1 MIGTTRRERLVNA
14 ITISRMAAAPVALLA
29 AWGGETAWFAR
40 LMAFGL
46 LTDALDGPLSRQLK
60 TASPRGARLDSRADL
75 AFNSA
80 GLVGVA
86 VLFPQHLVAQ
96 WPLLAAAVCAY
107 AGPMAAGWFK
117 FGRLTSYHTRL
128 ARASLVL
135 CPLALA
141 AWLRFD
147 TLFPLQISVAVL
159 VLSGVEELAITWK
172 LDRPI
177 DDVAHVFRVL
187 TLDSRRRERCV
198 PKVYEN

>member
-1 MIGTTRRERLVNA
+1 MMDTSRRERFVDAL
-14 ITISRMAAAPVALLA
+14 TISRMVAAPVALLA
-29 AWGGETAWFAR
+29 ALLGETAWFAR
-40 LMAFGL
+40 TVAFGL
-46 LTDALDGPLSRQLK
+46 ATDAIDGPLARRLK
-60 TASPRGARLDSRADL
+60 TASPRGARLDSRADFAL
-75 AFNSA
+75 NSA
-80 GLVGVA
+80 GLAGVA
-86 VLFPQHLVAQ
+86 VLFPAQLAAQ

-107 AGPMAAGWFK
+107 AGPMAAGWLK

-159 VLSGVEELAITWK
+159 VLSGIEELAITWK

-187 TLDSRRRERCV
+187 TLDSRRRETCV

>member
-1 MIGTTRRERLVNA
+1 MMGTSRRERLVNA
-14 ITISRMAAAPVALLA
+14 FTISRMAAAPVALLA
-29 AWGGETAWFAR
+29 AFLGETAWFAWIV
-40 LMAFGL
+40 AFGL
-46 LTDALDGPLSRQLK
+46 VTDAIDGPLARRLK

-75 AFNSA
+75 TFNSA

-86 VLFPQHLVAQ
+86 VLFSAQLAAEWPLVAT
-96 WPLLAAAVCAY
+96 AVVAY

-135 CPLALA
+135 CPLALGV
-141 AWLRFD
+141 WLGFD
-147 TLFPLQISVAVL
+147 TLFPLQTSVAVL
-159 VLSGVEELAITWK
+159 VLSGIEELAITWK

-177 DDVAHVFRVL
+177 DDVAHVFQVL
-187 TLDSRRRERCV
+187 TLDSRRRETCV

>member
-1 MIGTTRRERLVNA
+1 MTGTTRRERLVNA
-14 ITISRMAAAPVALLA
+14 ITVSRIAAAPVVLLTALL
-29 AWGGETAWFAR
+29 GETTWFVQVV
-40 LMAFGL
+40 AFGL
-46 LTDALDGPLSRQLK
+46 FTDAIDGPLSRRLR
-60 TASPRGARLDSRADL
+60 TASPRGARLDSRADF

-86 VLFPQHLVAQ
+86 VLFPHHLVAQ
-96 WPLLAAAVCAY
+96 WLLLVTAICAY

-128 ARASLVL
+128 ARASLVI

-141 AWLRFD
+141 VWLRFD

-159 VLSGVEELAITWK
+159 VLSGIEELAITWT

-177 DDVAHVFRVL
+177 DDVGHVFRVL
-187 TLDSRRRERCV
+187 NLNSRRREKCV
-198 PKVYEN
+198 PKVYES